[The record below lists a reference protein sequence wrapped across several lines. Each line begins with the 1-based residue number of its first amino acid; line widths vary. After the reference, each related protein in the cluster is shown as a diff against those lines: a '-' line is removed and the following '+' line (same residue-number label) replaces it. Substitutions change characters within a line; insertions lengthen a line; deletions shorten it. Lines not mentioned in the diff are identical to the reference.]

1 MAVQLSGQVG
11 VELIERAWDVVFE
24 EPARAFGVGAAG
36 LIWSLPGAL
45 LWACGGAKSGICM
58 LYLRY

>member
-24 EPARAFGVGAAG
+24 EPARGFWGWCGGTYLELTGG
-36 LIWSLPGAL
+36 LIVGLRRSKKAAF
-45 LWACGGAKSGICM
+45 AC
-58 LYLRY
+58 YT